1 MRDLEQLYATYYSKV
16 YAYVL
21 AMSQDEH
28 MAEEV
33 TQQAFFQAMKNLKK
47 FRGDST
53 LLTWVCSIARNC
65 YYDEKRKSQKLTGID
80 EITDLQDDF
89 DVENYMTNQSAL
101 LKIHNALHE
110 MKEPYKE
117 VFSLRCFAELSF
129 AQIGEIFGNTENWA
143 RVTYYRS
150 KKMIQN
156 DVKEEME

>member
-1 MRDLEQLYATYYSKV
+1 MRDLEELYTTYYSKV

-21 AMSQDEH
+21 AMSQNQH
-28 MAEEV
+28 TAEEV
-33 TQQAFFQAMKNLKK
+33 TQEAFYKAMKNLRK

-53 LLTWVCSIARNC
+53 ILTWICSIARNT
-65 YYDEKRKSQKLTGID
+65 YYDEKRKSQDSIALED
-80 EITDLQDDF
+80 ITDLHDDF
-89 DVENYMTNQSAL
+89 DVEKHMTNKSAL
-101 LKIHNALHE
+101 LKIHKALHG

-129 AQIGEIFGNTENWA
+129 EQIGKIFGNTENWA